1 MARNRW
7 KPGTMDERPFV
18 HEMKTTANDGL
29 HFPPHMY
36 LPPAKIIGL
45 NTFQLETH
53 LRTIGASLRDDSKGA
68 CFRCGVAPEDHG
80 PELCI
85 CMICNDQEVH
95 PNRVCPRMYCSR
107 QFWKR
112 FIVVGS
118 DPKKRSSRYIPSGVQ
133 LKPSPPEQRILSSL
147 GYTEF
152 DCFPHELDN
161 VVVTIPQNCQIETPH
176 CLSNAAPVQ
185 PQQPDRGSSR
195 DDHRGRTRSKSPS
208 DRSHFQ
214 GPHNRSDRSDS
225 RDSRSRSR
233 SRNRSPIR
241 HRRSPDRSQSHRR
254 RHRRDRSDSPVRSR
268 RSPDRSPSY
277 RQRSPDRSQSHRRRH
292 RRDRSDSPVRSRRSP
307 DRSRSYRRH
316 RRDRSDS
323 PVRSRRSHDRNQSYR
338 QRSHDRSRH
347 YRLDSSEA
355 EYNRQKDRER
365 QLLARIAE
373 LERQG
378 TMPRGHSLLS
388 RMTWD

>member
-268 RSPDRSPSY
+268 RSPDRS
-277 RQRSPDRSQSHRRRH
+277 QSH
-292 RRDRSDSPVRSRRSP
+292 
-307 DRSRSYRRH
+307 RRH